1 MKKIIFALLAI
12 LLGLLAIFG
21 GLAIGLS
28 AIAYSIWIV
37 VLMVKG
43 TIAVSFWGI
52 FKIVLCWIIGPLVG
66 WLWGMFF
73 GFLAGLC
80 GTISGD
86 AGRNRFVNR
95 LIFPQHRR
103 W

>member
-52 FKIVLCWIIGPLVG
+52 FKIVL
-66 WLWGMFF
+66 
-73 GFLAGLC
+73 LAGLC